1 MLFVCSIELIIIFT
15 KQMILKDVLHSIY
28 NLQTIIVRYNKMFI
42 IVNKLLMYNKLISVI
57 KNVFTIYK
65 YLDYLNS
72 DDA

>member
-57 KNVFTIYK
+57 KNVLTIYK